1 MKKKTNPI
9 FREYANL
16 TEKEQLTK
24 LLDEVICL
32 FAISAGGLS
41 GFGGLSKIQDYSC
54 VSQAFGAIKKARES
68 NPDYPCTMLLAEFLE
83 GRCK

>member
-1 MKKKTNPI
+1 MPAVKNKKVPI

-32 FAISAGGLS
+32 FAAQAGGLK
-41 GFGGLSKIQDYSC
+41 KIQDYSC
-54 VSQAFGAIKKARES
+54 VSQAFDAIKTARKS
-68 NPDYPCTMLLAEFLE
+68 NHDYPCTMLLAEFF
-83 GRCK
+83 GDNK